1 MNEEDFNSALEQ
13 ILLLATAIMD
23 VPLVEF
29 INRAQV
35 PGMSLKTY
43 AAKDLA
49 ILMLDV
55 ASTMQSRLEDAGF
68 GD

>member
-1 MNEEDFNSALEQ
+1 MNEEEFNTALDQ

-23 VPLVEF
+23 IPLTDF

-35 PGMSLKTY
+35 PGMSLKVY
-43 AAKDLA
+43 AAKDLG

-55 ASTMQSRLEDAGF
+55 ASMMKSRLEDAGF